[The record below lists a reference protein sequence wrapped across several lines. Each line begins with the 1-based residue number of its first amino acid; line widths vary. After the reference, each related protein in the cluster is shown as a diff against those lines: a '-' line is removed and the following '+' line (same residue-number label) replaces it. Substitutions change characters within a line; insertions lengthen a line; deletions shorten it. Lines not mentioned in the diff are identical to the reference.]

1 MPNADFDRS
10 IERRSIRSI
19 PMAEPCWSTDIG
31 SALRRISSYHN
42 PPGVRTCTLIYSIS
56 MILLI
61 IINVIYIF
69 TRPLESKTRDMHRI
83 FHCRSSA
90 YDVYQYVGVLNFI
103 SYVHNVKVYFQSSVD
118 VVMNWNSSGALC
130 LVHIVLLVLVALSE
144 AWQI

>member
-1 MPNADFDRS
+1 
-10 IERRSIRSI
+10 
-19 PMAEPCWSTDIG
+19 
-31 SALRRISSYHN
+31 
-42 PPGVRTCTLIYSIS
+42 

-90 YDVYQYVGVLNFI
+90 YDVYQYVGVLSFI